1 MTPPRASQ
9 SAYSPEP
16 MTSQNT
22 SRPSPYS
29 VVPQVVRQDGQ
40 NDQAV
45 STTHKESA
53 VEMPG
58 VFDPRNLFLAA
69 LSPTDQALLAG
80 MMTLQRL
87 PQGLVL
93 QEPEQSIE
101 HVYFVE
107 SGMISLV
114 AAMQDGAA
122 IETATLGREAIL
134 GALAAFGSH
143 RATARAIVHI
153 EATAWRLPVADFR
166 NAIEQSAGL
175 RRMAL
180 LGSELL
186 LAHMQQTAACNALH
200 TAERRLC
207 RWIVQVQDRVGSDV
221 IRLTHDFL
229 AQMLSVRRP
238 TVSLIAYELQQA
250 GLIRYQRGRIA
261 ILDRAGLERSACEC
275 AGVLREKTRRIIDD
289 VGF

>member
-1 MTPPRASQ
+1 MNPRRALRPTFATEPTDPQ
-9 SAYSPEP
+9 SSTYSCTAPMAAQQDTRDSHCPAPTSKEETAVVTSAFEP
-16 MTSQNT
+16 
-22 SRPSPYS
+22 
-29 VVPQVVRQDGQ
+29 
-40 NDQAV
+40 
-45 STTHKESA
+45 K
-53 VEMPG
+53 
-58 VFDPRNLFLAA
+58 NLFLAA
-69 LSPTDQALLAG
+69 LPASDLATMGSLLSFH
-80 MMTLQRL
+80 RL

-93 QEPEQSIE
+93 QEPDQRVE
-101 HVYFVE
+101 HAYFVE

-114 AAMQDGAA
+114 ASMQDGAA

-143 RATARAIVHI
+143 RATARAIVQI

-166 NAIEQSAGL
+166 NATEQSPAL
-175 RRMAL
+175 RKMAL
-180 LGSELL
+180 LSSELM
-186 LAHMQQTAACNALH
+186 LAQMQQTAACNALH

-207 RWIVQVQDRVGSDV
+207 RWIVQVQDRVGEDV

-229 AQMLSVRRP
+229 AQMLAVRRP
-238 TVSLIAYELQQA
+238 TVSLIAYQLQQA

-275 AGVLREKTRRIIDD
+275 VGVLREKTLRVVGE